1 MLPWHVSYFILF
13 PLPAIALYV
22 AEEVVVLITPCPSS
36 AFNHERMQGV
46 SDVGA
51 GKTAACNEKQGSFR
65 AVDVSSHKC

>member
-13 PLPAIALYV
+13 PLPAIAFYV

-36 AFNHERMQGV
+36 VLNHKRMQG
-46 SDVGA
+46 VGA

-65 AVDVSSHKC
+65 AADVSSHKC